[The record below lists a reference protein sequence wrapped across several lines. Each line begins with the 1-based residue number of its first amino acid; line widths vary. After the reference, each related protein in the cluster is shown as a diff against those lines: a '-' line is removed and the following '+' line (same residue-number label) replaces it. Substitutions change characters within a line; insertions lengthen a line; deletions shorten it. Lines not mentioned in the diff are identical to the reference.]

1 MTQDLRKLVRLILA
15 LFTTVGLVWFSGS
28 KAGLAE
34 SGIIGSERIV
44 SWEPLPDQSGELC
57 EVPAGAAWARTG
69 AVSQAL
75 GQGGAPSSDAG
86 IEIAKPSRIIADRY
100 YSFAGVAVDPGL
112 GEVVFADE
120 NLSSIVVYDR
130 RENTPPAGVTKP
142 KRAIGGE
149 RTFLEYVSS
158 VYIDPK
164 TGDIYGV
171 NNDTM
176 NWMPI
181 FGPEATG
188 DVPADG
194 LLATPHTTFGIAV
207 DEAEQEM
214 FLTIQDDHAV
224 VVFDK
229 QARDPEKNPAH
240 ERRQPPPGLTPPS
253 PVRILQGSRT
263 RMADPHGIALN
274 PRRGEIFVA
283 NWGTGN
289 TRPSLPEAAKAGLV
303 SRGRKDFP
311 VGRVHGVPSSG
322 YMELPS
328 ITVYAKGA
336 AGDTAPLRVIQGQR
350 TQLNWPTGVA
360 VHPGRGELFVAN
372 DVGQSIL
379 VFRADAQGD
388 VAPLRVLKGPRTL
401 MKNPTGVA
409 VDTVNNEL
417 WVANFGNHSGT
428 VYRIDASGDV
438 APLRVIRSAPA
449 ATPVP
454 MLSNAHTVAFDSKR
468 DEILVAN

>member
-1 MTQDLRKLVRLILA
+1 MRLVIALLA
-15 LFTTVGLVWFSGS
+15 TIGLVWSSGS
-28 KAGLAE
+28 QAGFAE
-34 SGIIGSERIV
+34 TEVIGSDRIV
-44 SWEPLPDQSGELC
+44 AWEALPDQTGELC
-57 EVPAGAAWARTG
+57 EFPVSPAANRVAAAAQGSAAQPAVTG
-69 AVSQAL
+69 K
-75 GQGGAPSSDAG
+75 
-86 IEIAKPSRIIADRY
+86 EIPKPTRLIQDKYFA
-100 YSFAGVAVDPGL
+100 FAGVAVDPGL
-112 GEVVFADE
+112 DEVVLADE

-130 RENTPPAGVTKP
+130 LANTPSPTAITQP

-149 RTFLEYVSS
+149 KTFLEYVSS

-164 TGDIYGV
+164 TGEIYGV

-181 FGPEATG
+181 FGREAKG
-188 DVPADG
+188 DVPANG

-229 QARDPEKNPAH
+229 HARDPEKNPEH
-240 ERRQPPPGLTPPS
+240 ERRQPPPGLMPPS
-253 PVRILQGSRT
+253 PVRILQGNRT
-263 RMADPHGIALN
+263 RMADPHGITLD
-274 PRRGEIFVA
+274 PQRGEIFVA

-289 TRPSLPEAAKAGLV
+289 KRPSMVEAAKAGLV
-303 SRGRKDFP
+303 SRGREDFP
-311 VGRVHGVPSSG
+311 VGRHHAIPASG
-322 YMELPS
+322 YFELAS

-336 AGDTAPLRVIQGQR
+336 AGDTAPVRVIQGPR
-350 TQLNWPTGVA
+350 TQLNWPTGLA

-372 DVGQSIL
+372 DVGQSIV

-388 VAPLRVLKGPRTL
+388 AAPIRVLTGPRTL

-417 WVANFGNHSGT
+417 WVASFGNHTAT

-449 ATPVP
+449 ATLTP
-454 MLSNAHTVAFDSKR
+454 MLSNAHTIAFDSKR